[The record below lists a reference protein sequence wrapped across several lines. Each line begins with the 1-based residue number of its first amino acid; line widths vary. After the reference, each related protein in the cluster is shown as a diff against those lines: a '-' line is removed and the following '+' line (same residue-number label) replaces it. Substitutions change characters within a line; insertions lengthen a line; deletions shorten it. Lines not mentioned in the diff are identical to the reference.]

1 MKKVFFTLTSV
12 LIVLIVVALILVSRK
27 EKGITTDLI
36 IPFGELG
43 KFETIVNKFELT
55 NKPKLLILFSPGCD
69 FCEEEFLSIDQNLE
83 KLSGIQLI
91 LISPYKKA
99 AVEDFIKKYKF
110 CGYSETSV
118 LLGNHTILDKIFGR
132 YSFPT
137 LFILDKDGKV
147 LRKFNGIVNFD
158 AVLSQIHKNTEL
170 Q

>member
-12 LIVLIVVALILVSRK
+12 LIILVLVALILVSKK
-27 EKGITTDLI
+27 EKGFTANLT
-36 IPFGELG
+36 IPFEELG
-43 KFETIVNKFELT
+43 KFESIVNKFEPT
-55 NKPKLLILFSPGCD
+55 KKPKLLILFSPGCD

-83 KLSGIQLI
+83 KLSGVQLI

-99 AVEDFIKKYKF
+99 VVEDFIKKYKF

-118 LLGNHTILDKIFGR
+118 LLGNHTTLDKIFGR

-137 LFILDKDGKV
+137 LFITDKNGKV

-158 AVLSQIHKNTEL
+158 AVLSQIQEEH
-170 Q
+170 